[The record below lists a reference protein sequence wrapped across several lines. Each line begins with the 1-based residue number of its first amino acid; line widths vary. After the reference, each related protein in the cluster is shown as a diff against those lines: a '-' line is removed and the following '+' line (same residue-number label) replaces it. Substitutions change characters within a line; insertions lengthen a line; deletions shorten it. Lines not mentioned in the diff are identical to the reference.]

1 MTWAAEQPRGARWH
15 RTRTGVATEPRVR
28 ATVRPLGASI
38 VGFLAVIAAAWGAI
52 AVFWGP
58 NFGYTPTTTTAWN
71 WTTQNWLLHV
81 VPGAVGVVAG
91 LLVLGLSPARRLGAP
106 AAIGLPAL
114 LLIAAG
120 AWFVIGPA
128 LWATFE
134 SGTPFMTGETA
145 IRSFVDQLGTSM
157 GPGLLLAIFGGMAL
171 KASIAR
177 PSLVEPVAATGAPA
191 AGAPVAETSAT
202 PVVED
207 APAREVD

>member
-1 MTWAAEQPRGARWH
+1 MTWAAQQPRGARWH
-15 RTRTGVATEPRVR
+15 RTRTAVATEPRVR
-28 ATVRPLGASI
+28 AAVRPLGASI
-38 VGFLAVIAAAWGAI
+38 VGFLAMIAAGWGAV

-58 NFGYTPTTTTAWN
+58 NFGYYPTTTTAWS

-81 VPGAVGVVAG
+81 VPGAVGVFAG

-106 AAIGLPAL
+106 AVIGLPAL

-134 SGTPFMTGETA
+134 SGTPFLTGTTA
-145 IRSFVDQLGTSM
+145 TRSFANQIGTSL
-157 GPGLLLAIFGGMAL
+157 GPGLLLAVFGGMAL
-171 KASIAR
+171 KAGIAR
-177 PSLVEPVAATGAPA
+177 PAIVEPAPA
-191 AGAPVAETSAT
+191 AAAPIAGPAVAETTAT

-207 APAREVD
+207 TRAREVD